1 MKLGTENRKKMAF
14 LAVLAL
20 LMVYLLYTNVFSGP
34 GGAPDRGGPPEP
46 QESTRAGSGG
56 AAPGPEGTPPG
67 SEGTP
72 APETPRTQ
80 AARAPGSNR
89 NASTGRGEEFHPVL
103 HSKRPEDRID
113 PMSIDPILRL
123 DLLAKVQGVEQAGG
137 SRNLFQYGPLPVKAE
152 TLKGPEPKVIPN
164 PVVKAAD
171 DAAKPAAPPP
181 PPPINLKYYGFSTA
195 RSNGKKMAF
204 FLDGDEISVAG
215 EGDTVK
221 KRYRVVRIGVNS
233 VVMEDSESKRQQSL
247 PLTEEQT
254 S

>member
-1 MKLGTENRKKMAF
+1 MKRGTANRTKVVF

-20 LMVYLLYTNVFSGP
+20 VAGYLVYSNVFSGP
-34 GGAPDRGGPPEP
+34 GGTPDRGGAPPAAQEP
-46 QESTRAGSGG
+46 AQAGPGG
-56 AAPGPEGTPPG
+56 APPVLPGPVGTPVQDTVRT
-67 SEGTP
+67 E
-72 APETPRTQ
+72 AP
-80 AARAPGSNR
+80 RAPVANR
-89 NASTGRGEEFHPVL
+89 TAASGRGEEFHPVL
-103 HSKRPEDRID
+103 HSKRPEDHID
-113 PMSIDPILRL
+113 PMTIDPILRL

-137 SRNLFQYGPLPVKAE
+137 SRNLFQYGLPPVKV
-152 TLKGPEPKVIPN
+152 LKGPEPVVIPS
-164 PVVKAAD
+164 PVAKAD

-181 PPPINLKYYGFSTA
+181 PPPINLKYYGFSTP
-195 RSNGKKMAF
+195 RNSGKKMAF

-247 PLTEEQT
+247 PLTEEQP